1 MREAGDDT
9 AAALRQANA
18 EQRLML
24 DNDLIGIIRVR
35 NQRVVWKNR
44 AMDRIFGYSGA
55 EWNDMPP
62 RRLYFDD
69 ETFERMVRDRAE
81 IFRSGGRFR
90 RQLKMQ
96 RKDGTPVWI
105 DVHGTLMSHHAD
117 NSGEALVMLSDITP
131 IKQAEQ
137 ARLQATELQA
147 QNAQLL
153 ETNRIK
159 DLFLANLS
167 HELRTPLNAVL
178 GFAHLLESGVIAPSS
193 PGFRGALA
201 QIATSSQHLLQLIDS
216 MLDFAKSELGRLEF
230 RPEPVDLT
238 RLIGEVVE
246 LQQVSASRRGLGITL
261 HIGDGVGTIH
271 ADPVRLRQVVHN
283 CVGNA
288 VKFSHDDG
296 QVQVRVLADGDS
308 HWRLEVE
315 DRGIGIAEA
324 DIPRLFQPFHQLSTG
339 PSRTHEGTGLGLAI
353 VRRIVETQ
361 GGEVGVRSTLGV
373 GSVFW
378 LRLPRCSPGQ
388 GAFSTP
394 CT

>member
-1 MREAGDDT
+1 MRAAGDDT
-9 AAALRQANA
+9 AAALRQLNA
-18 EQRLML
+18 EQALML

-35 NQRVVWKNR
+35 NQRVIWKNR

-55 EWNDMPP
+55 EWDDMPP
-62 RRLYFDD
+62 RKLYFDD
-69 ETFERMVRDRAE
+69 ETFEGMVRARGE

-159 DLFLANLS
+159 DLLLANLS

-178 GFAHLLESGVIAPSS
+178 GFAHLLQSGVIAPSS
-193 PGFRGALA
+193 PRFRGALA
-201 QIATSSQHLLQLIDS
+201 QIETSSQHLLQLIDS
-216 MLDFAKSELGRLEF
+216 MLDFAKSELGKVEF
-230 RPEPVDLT
+230 LPEPVNVQ
-238 RLIGEVVE
+238 RLIGEVVDQQRAGADARGIGIGLHVDDE
-246 LQQVSASRRGLGITL
+246 LGTL
-261 HIGDGVGTIH
+261 Q
-271 ADPVRLRQVVHN
+271 ADPVRLRQVVQN

-288 VKFSHDDG
+288 VKFSHDGG
-296 QVQVRVLADGDS
+296 QVQVRVQADGDA
-308 HWRLEVE
+308 HWRIEVE
-315 DRGIGIAEA
+315 DQGIGIAEA

-339 PSRTHEGTGLGLAI
+339 PTRTHEGTGLGLAI
-353 VRRIVETQ
+353 VRRIVEAQ
-361 GGEVGVRSTLGV
+361 GGAVGVRSTLGQ

-378 LRLPRCSPGQ
+378 VTLPR
-388 GAFSTP
+388 
-394 CT
+394 